1 MLREAAARHS
11 AEASAAQRALEAER
25 EQHELVADR
34 LRQALEEKEH
44 TIRQVRSPLLAFAQH
59 QMPDAR
65 CQIARC
71 GPVDAQQP
79 SVCFCTAH
87 AAAASTACW
96 QSILSPL
103 HPLAL
108 SVATS

>member
-1 MLREAAARHS
+1 M
-11 AEASAAQRALEAER
+11 AEIVVPKHPKSYVYPTRGACLTRPRTGCMPRAALEAER

-44 TIRQVRSPLLAFAQH
+44 TLRQVRAQALCLLLLSTRCQI
-59 QMPDAR
+59 R

-87 AAAASTACW
+87 AAAASTA
-96 QSILSPL
+96 
-103 HPLAL
+103 
-108 SVATS
+108 